1 MGKRTHKTFR
11 GWLQHELTTQGIAR
25 REVARRLAT
34 KHPKGATPETIETY
48 RRAIYRY
55 LDESSPM
62 IPNQSTRAAFA
73 EALGVSLEEVPTE
86 DEDEDLDI
94 ELAVTQ
100 MTRELRSLRRAL
112 KAVRA

>member
-1 MGKRTHKTFR
+1 MAKRTHKTFR
-11 GWLQHELTTQGIAR
+11 GWLQYELTTQGLAR

-34 KHPKGATPETIETY
+34 KHPKGAIPETIETY

-62 IPNQSTRAAFA
+62 IPNQATRNAFA
-73 EALGVSLEEVPTE
+73 EALGVAVEDVPSE

-94 ELAVTQ
+94 EAAMAQ

-112 KAVRA
+112 KTVRA